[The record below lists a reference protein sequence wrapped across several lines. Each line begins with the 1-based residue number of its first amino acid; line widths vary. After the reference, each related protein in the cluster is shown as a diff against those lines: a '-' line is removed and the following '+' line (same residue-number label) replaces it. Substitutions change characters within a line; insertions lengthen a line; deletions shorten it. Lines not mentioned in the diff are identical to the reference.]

1 MQKATLIGTLTLLP
15 SRDGAELAQLLSQ
28 LDWLEVRADRIGEP
42 DVAMLRRRFAGKLVY
57 TLRSH
62 AEGGGFA
69 GNPEQRA
76 RHLGN
81 AAQDYDFV
89 DLEAQRDLVPAVL
102 EAVPAEKRLI
112 SWHGPPSTL
121 AELTSRFER
130 MAVTEASWYKLI
142 PEARRPGDAM
152 ASLLLLHALGRR
164 DVVAFASGEHG
175 TWTRLLAP
183 RLGAPLVYAAIQTDA
198 LQGEPGAPGQVELQ
212 RLVDDYGLPDL
223 PPVSALCGIV
233 GDPVRH
239 SLSPRLHNAAY
250 RALELPFL
258 YLPFGTDSFAD
269 FWLGVVENDNL
280 SAIGYPL
287 RGLSVTAPYKDIA
300 LAISGA
306 SSPLAERIGA
316 ANTLVLHEGVW
327 EAESTDP
334 AGVVEP
340 LRARGLELKGR
351 RAAVVGCGGA
361 GRSAATGLAL
371 AGVQVTLSNRS
382 RRRGEEASEALDLP
396 FVPLDELA
404 ARLADRLPNG
414 FDILVNAT
422 SLGRSDDD
430 PLPFDVDVLAAEPG
444 ERAPIIVDLVYRRH
458 PTPLVAA
465 CRRRGLT
472 TVDGREVLLFQAIDQ
487 FRWMTGHD
495 MPLDVARRQLDLVRE
510 SPTPSTP
517 PA

>member
-15 SRDGAELAQLLSQ
+15 SRDGAELTQLPPQ
-28 LDWLEVRADRIGEP
+28 LDWLEVRADRVGEP
-42 DVAMLRRRFAGKLVY
+42 DVSMLRRHFAGKLVY
-57 TLRSH
+57 TLRSR

-69 GNPEQRA
+69 GDAEQRA
-76 RHLGN
+76 RHLRT
-81 AAQDYDFV
+81 AAQEYDYV
-89 DLEAQRDLVPAVL
+89 DLEAQRDLAPEVL
-102 EAVPAEKRLI
+102 EAVPAQKRLL

-121 AELTSRFER
+121 AELTARFER
-130 MAVTEASWYKLI
+130 MAATEAAWYKLI
-142 PEARRPGDAM
+142 PEARRPGDELAP
-152 ASLLLLHALGRR
+152 LLLLHALGRR
-164 DVVAFASGEHG
+164 DVVSFASGEHG

-183 RLGAPLVYAAIQTDA
+183 RLGGPLVYAAIQTDA
-198 LQGEPGAPGQVELQ
+198 IQGEPGAPGQLELQ
-212 RLVDDYGLPDL
+212 RLVNDYGLPDL

-250 RALELPFL
+250 RALDLPFL

-340 LRARGLELKGR
+340 LRARGVELQGR

-361 GRSAATGLAL
+361 GRSAAIGLAL
-371 AGVQVTLSNRS
+371 AGVRVTLSNRS
-382 RRRGEEASEALDLP
+382 RRRGEEASQALGLP
-396 FVPLDELA
+396 FVPLDDLA
-404 ARLADRLPNG
+404 VRLAED

-430 PLPFDVDVLAAEPG
+430 PLPFDVEALPT
-444 ERAPIIVDLVYRRH
+444 ERAPILVDLVYRRR
-458 PTPLVAA
+458 PTPLVEA
-465 CRRRGLT
+465 CRRRGLGI
-472 TVDGREVLLFQAIDQ
+472 VDGREVLLFQAVDQ
-487 FRWMTGHD
+487 FRWMIGHD
-495 MPLDVARRQLDLVRE
+495 LPLDIARQQLGLLAD
-510 SPTPSTP
+510 SPAP
-517 PA
+517 PDSPALPD